1 MEISAAVE
9 TVHQTPSSHIICA
22 VIVTYFPDAQVVD
35 RLKRI
40 TSQVAQ
46 TVVVDNGSSAS
57 CLEKIKEFSKR
68 SAIHLVLN
76 KSNEGLASA
85 LNAGVRW
92 AIEQGY
98 PWVLTLDQDTLIEPN
113 IVELF
118 AQAFRWYP
126 CREKIAVIG
135 SNYRDKTTGKVL
147 WDVAAANESPAIE
160 IPAVLTSGSAVS
172 SSAFQAIGGF
182 RDDFFIDCVDFEY
195 CLRARAKGFHVLM
208 TSKPAMEHGI
218 GHRTQH
224 RLFWR
229 TFGTSNHSP
238 VRQYFVARNTLIL
251 VRDYL
256 RKETPWIHKHFWAW
270 IRSIVRVLVF
280 EKQRILKT
288 KYIVKGF
295 VDGLCGHTA
304 WKPK

>member
-1 MEISAAVE
+1 MKSSTAIE
-9 TVHQTPSSHIICA
+9 TVRQAPSSETICA
-22 VIVTYFPDAQVVD
+22 VVVTYFPDVQIVD

-40 TSQVAQ
+40 TAQVAQ

-57 CLEKIKEFSKR
+57 CLEQITGFSKG
-68 SAIHLVLN
+68 SAIHLILN

-85 LNAGVRW
+85 LNTGVRW
-92 AIEQGY
+92 AIEHGY
-98 PWVLTLDQDTLIEPN
+98 PWVLTLDQDTLIEPDM
-113 IVELF
+113 VELF
-118 AQAFRWYP
+118 AQAYRWYP
-126 CREKIAVIG
+126 CSEKIAVIG

-147 WDVAAANESPAIE
+147 WNAAADGSPAME
-160 IPAVLTSGSAVS
+160 IPAVLTSGSVVS
-172 SSAFQAIGGF
+172 TDAFQALGGF

-195 CLRARAKGFHVLM
+195 CLRARAEGFHVLM
-208 TSKPAMEHGI
+208 TSRPAMEHGI

-224 RLFWR
+224 RLLWR

-256 RKETPWIHKHFWAW
+256 HKETPWIREHFWAW
-270 IRSIVRVLVF
+270 VRSIVRVLLF
-280 EKQRILKT
+280 EKQRIAKT
-288 KYIVKGF
+288 KYILKGF
-295 VDGLCGHTA
+295 VDGIYGRTA